1 MTRREA
7 GAASE
12 PETFVEQ
19 AQGANRLVGR
29 VLLGFG
35 MAVMA
40 VSITLRAT
48 TSIEFGF
55 ISLTDAAFIGLL
67 MVVTGAATRGRGE
80 ELPV

>member
-12 PETFVEQ
+12 PETFAEQ

-40 VSITLRAT
+40 VSVTLRVT
-48 TSIEFGF
+48 TSLEFGF
-55 ISLTDAAFIGLL
+55 ISLTEAAFIGLL
-67 MVVTGAATRGRGE
+67 MAVTGAATRGRGE
-80 ELPV
+80 EVPV